1 MDAPAVAVSRDGKT
15 IAAAWMDMRAGTNN
29 RDVQWTI
36 GTGGKFAPETS
47 VNDDS
52 AGTQGHPS
60 LTIAPDGTVWCAWE
74 DGRSG
79 PNAQRIY
86 VSDSATKKNRP
97 LSAEGEGAGATRKLD
112 PADAALGRCSGDPF
126 PNRSRRGCGHAP
138 STKSWDSD
146 ICSVRAS
153 RCAKRSRRE
162 ASVR

>member
-36 GTGGKFAPETS
+36 GTGGKFPPETA

-52 AGTQGHPS
+52 AGMQGHPT
-60 LTIAPDGTVWCAWE
+60 LTIAAGGTVWCAWE

-86 VSDSATKKNRP
+86 VSDSVTKKNRP
-97 LSAEGEGAGATRKLD
+97 LSAEGEGK
-112 PADAALGRCSGDPF
+112 
-126 PNRSRRGCGHAP
+126 CGYP
-138 STKSWDSD
+138 TL
-146 ICSVRAS
+146 AS
-153 RCAKRSRRE
+153 RGEFVGAIYETSSGVSFRPIL
-162 ASVR
+162 AP

>member
-36 GTGGKFAPETS
+36 GAGGKFPPETT

-52 AGTQGHPS
+52 TGTQGHPS

-79 PNAQRIY
+79 PNTQRIF
-86 VSDSATKKNRP
+86 VSDSVSKKNRP
-97 LSAEGEGAGATRKLD
+97 LSAEGEGKCGYPTLVSRAGLVGAIYETASGVSFRTI
-112 PADAALGRCSGDPF
+112 LGP
-126 PNRSRRGCGHAP
+126 
-138 STKSWDSD
+138 
-146 ICSVRAS
+146 
-153 RCAKRSRRE
+153 
-162 ASVR
+162 